1 MAARET
7 AAASHDRSTRRRRR
21 ARWGVACAVSAA
33 LVGGLSACASGP
45 EGTVINLYGGAS
57 QSGFEKI
64 IAECNAAAGGKYT
77 IVGNLTPSDADGQR
91 EQLVRRLAAKDAGM
105 DLLGMDVTW
114 TAEFAEAKWIRE
126 LDQQQTQAA
135 TAGVLKPAVETAMWQ
150 DKMYAIPKHTNVQ
163 LLWYRKSLVPTP
175 PKTWDE
181 MIQMAQKLKADGQ
194 KTYQIG
200 ITGGQYE
207 GYVVNINNFLNMYG
221 ATVVNEDSTQ
231 ATVGDKTVEA
241 LAMMKK
247 VASSGVTSASLSN
260 NQEPEIFAELQ
271 NGQSAFSVNWP
282 YVYAAMGEASP
293 EVQKDLGFAP
303 MPTIKA
309 GEEPKVTLG
318 GMNFAISQY
327 SKHPQEAYEA
337 AMCMRDEKHQLM
349 HSTASGEPA
358 VLEALYKTPEMQKVY
373 PMADEMLKE
382 LQNASPRPV
391 TPLYQNISTII
402 SSTLSPPGSINP
414 QADAQE
420 LQEKIQQA
428 IDGKGILP

>member
-1 MAARET
+1 MGMEK
-7 AAASHDRSTRRRRR
+7 RR
-21 ARWGVACAVSAA
+21 ARARRGARIAVPLAVAVVGSTLAA
-33 LVGGLSACASGP
+33 CSSGP

-64 IAECNAAAGGKYT
+64 IAECNVAANGKYT

-91 EQLVRRLAAKDAGM
+91 EQMVRRLAAQDVGM

-114 TAEFAEAKWIRE
+114 TAEFAEAKWIRQ
-126 LDQQQTQAA
+126 LDATQAQQA
-135 TAGVLKPAVETAMWQ
+135 TAGVLKPAVETAMWK

-181 MIQMAQKLKADGQ
+181 MVEMAQKLKSDGQ

-221 ATVVNEDSTQ
+221 ATVVNAESTQ
-231 ATVGDKTVEA
+231 ATVNEKTVEA

-247 VASSGVTSASLSN
+247 VATSGVTSASLSN

-271 NGQSAFSVNWP
+271 NGQSAFSINWP

-303 MPTIKA
+303 MPSIRP
-309 GEEPKVTLG
+309 GEVPKVTLG
-318 GMNFAISQY
+318 GMNFAISQF

-358 VLEALYKTPEMQKVY
+358 VLEALYETPEMKKVY
-373 PMADEMLKE
+373 PMANEMLEE
-382 LQNASPRPV
+382 LKNASPRPV

-414 QADAQE
+414 QADAHE